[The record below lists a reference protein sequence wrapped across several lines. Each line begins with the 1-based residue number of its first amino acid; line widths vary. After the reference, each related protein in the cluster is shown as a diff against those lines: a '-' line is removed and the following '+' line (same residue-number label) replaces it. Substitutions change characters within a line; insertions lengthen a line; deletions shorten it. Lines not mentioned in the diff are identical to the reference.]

1 METIRIVINGA
12 LGKMGKA
19 MMAGFLRDPQLEIV
33 GAVEKEAKQMR
44 LPLPD
49 RAESV
54 PFASGLTAILKLVKA
69 DVVVDFTSAEA
80 CMSAVRTAAENKVN
94 VVTGTTGITA
104 EDIKEI
110 RLLAEQNGVGM
121 VVASNFAL
129 GAVLLQHCAK
139 LCSRYFD
146 TAEVIE
152 MHHNEKA
159 DAPSGTALSTA
170 RAMIEARGRP
180 FNLGMTKKETL
191 AGTRGGQMEGIAVHA
206 VRLPGYMA
214 SQEVLFGASGQ
225 HLVLRHDAISRDCY
239 LPGVIMAVKEV
250 VKRKGL
256 IFGLDT
262 LLGL

>member
-1 METIRIVINGA
+1 
-12 LGKMGKA
+12 MGKA
-19 MMAGFLRDPQLEIV
+19 IMAGFLRDPQLEIV
-33 GAVEKEAKQMR
+33 GAVEKEARQMR

-54 PFASGLTAILKLVKA
+54 PFTSSLAAILGLLKA
-69 DVVVDFTSAEA
+69 DVVVDFSSAEA
-80 CMSAVRTAAENKVN
+80 CMSAVRVAAENKVN

-110 RLLAEQNGVGM
+110 RLLAEKNEIGM

-139 LCSRYFD
+139 LCARYFD

-152 MHHNEKA
+152 RHHNEKA
-159 DAPSGTALSTA
+159 DAPSGTALATA
-170 RAMIEARGRP
+170 RAMVESRGKP
-180 FNLGMTKKETL
+180 FNLGQTRKETL
-191 AGTRGGQMEGIAVHA
+191 AGTRGGLIDGIAMHA
-206 VRLPGYMA
+206 IRLPGYMA
-214 SQEVLFGASGQ
+214 TQEVVFGAAGQ
-225 HLVLRHDAISRDCY
+225 HLVLQHDAISRDCY

-256 IFGLDT
+256 TYGLDT